1 MDHSLLAK
9 NNNDRDGYVRSRP
22 PRIIEKHRIT
32 IEGASHQIVTVD

>member
-1 MDHSLLAK
+1 MDRSLLAK

-32 IEGASHQIVTVD
+32 IKGTSHEIVTVD